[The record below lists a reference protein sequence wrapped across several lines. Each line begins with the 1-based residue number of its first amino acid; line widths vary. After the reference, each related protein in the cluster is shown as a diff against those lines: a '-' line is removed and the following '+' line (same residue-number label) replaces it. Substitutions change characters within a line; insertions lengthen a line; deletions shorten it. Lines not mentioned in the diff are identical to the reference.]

1 MLISPQ
7 VSGQL
12 IVLSNAYSLS
22 FSTCGSCKYRGGGK
36 HLCGLSASES
46 TQPIVT
52 MLPVSKTGFLLLLV
66 ISAIVCQLL
75 IFYSSS
81 YWVSWETVIGEVVGT
96 VNGEKDVFEDTV
108 DGEKYVYEELMI
120 RLGENVKSLK
130 DPGIQ

>member
-1 MLISPQ
+1 M
-7 VSGQL
+7 V
-12 IVLSNAYSLS
+12 VA
-22 FSTCGSCKYRGGGK
+22 STEVGGK

-81 YWVSWETVIGEVVGT
+81 YWVSWETVIGEVVGM